1 MTLQTVTTTAHPRP
15 TKKEPEQMQTM
26 DRSDSERGQILV
38 IVAVGLVAIIAM
50 VALVIDGGF
59 AWAKQR
65 DTQNAADASAEAGAT
80 ILMQNLAGVSP
91 AKTDADVDAAVDQ
104 AATANDTTIDV
115 AYYTNVDGSLLTPAG
130 GVTTDETAAAVVG
143 DGTIPSGTHGVL
155 ARNEQQFDTFLAGI
169 VGFHDFTS
177 REDATAVTG
186 YLEGVC
192 PASAGCNILPI
203 TFPVTTFDCNGTNK
217 IVYDSPAAF
226 WQNPSAVLVVPL
238 CSNGPGNV
246 GWIDWTP
253 PAGGTSELRAAI
265 LTPSNPA
272 LQWPNWHQVTQTGGP
287 DGVEDEMRTWD
298 GQMVQ
303 IPLFDATCD
312 DTPTGPGVTDCPPGA
327 LGGNGPDQ
335 WTHVAAMT
343 TFELCGVTIPEC
355 VAAGYDHGAYIQGSN
370 GAVCATG
377 NGATDCL
384 VGRFVK
390 TSYNGEVTAAPG
402 PDPNNQ
408 TLGIQLIK

>member
-1 MTLQTVTTTAHPRP
+1 MT
-15 TKKEPEQMQTM
+15 
-26 DRSDSERGQILV
+26 DD
-38 IVAVGLVAIIAM
+38 
-50 VALVIDGGF
+50 
-59 AWAKQR
+59 
-65 DTQNAADASAEAGAT
+65 
-80 ILMQNLAGVSP
+80 
-91 AKTDADVDAAVDQ
+91 DVEDAVDPGGHGERH
-104 AATANDTTIDV
+104 DIDV
-115 AYYTNVDGSLLTPAG
+115 AYYTDVAGNLLTPG
-130 GVTTDETAAAVVG
+130 GAITTDETAAAVVG
-143 DGTIPSGTHGVL
+143 GGAIPSGTHGVL
-155 ARNEQQFDTFLAGI
+155 ARNEQDFDTFLAGI
-169 VGFHDFTS
+169 IGFDQFTS

-192 PASAGCNILPI
+192 PATAGCNILPI

-226 WQNPSAVLVVPL
+226 WQNPSSVLVVPL

-265 LTPSNPA
+265 LTPSNPDSSGR
-272 LQWPNWHQVTQTGGP
+272 TGTRSRRPAGP
-287 DGVEDEMRTWD
+287 TASRTRCGTGMARWSR
-298 GQMVQ
+298 
-303 IPLFDATCD
+303 FRSSTRRAT
-312 DTPTGPGVTDCPPGA
+312 TPRPAPGVTDCPPGA

-335 WTHVAAMT
+335 WTHIAAMT
-343 TFELCGVTIPEC
+343 TFELCGPTIPEC
-355 VAAGYDHGAYIQGSN
+355 VSAGYDHGAYIQGSN
-370 GAVCATG
+370 GSVCATG

-408 TLGIQLIK
+408 TLGIQLIH